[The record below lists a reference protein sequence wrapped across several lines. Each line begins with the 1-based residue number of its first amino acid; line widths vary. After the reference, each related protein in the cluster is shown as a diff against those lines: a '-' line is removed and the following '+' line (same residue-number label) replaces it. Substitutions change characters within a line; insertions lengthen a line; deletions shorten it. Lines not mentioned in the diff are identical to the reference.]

1 MRKPGSPRGD
11 VGSEGSR
18 KQELWGP
25 TSLPFQKLQ
34 DGEGFMGKVAAKEGL
49 EHPPSFG
56 ETLGTPNATSR
67 RGDWGDS
74 SLGFQP
80 PSMNHSSHPTIGL

>member
-1 MRKPGSPRGD
+1 MRKQGSPRGD
-11 VGSEGSR
+11 VGSEGSH
-18 KQELWGP
+18 KHELWGP

-56 ETLGTPNATSR
+56 GNPGDTQCNLKAGRLG
-67 RGDWGDS
+67 
-74 SLGFQP
+74 
-80 PSMNHSSHPTIGL
+80 GL